1 MMRAKAGFTLMET
14 LVAVAVL
21 AVAMIPL
28 IVLQR
33 DLARAQ
39 VRAEAALI
47 RAEEE
52 KAALQALNGVNPFA
66 QAAGELDLGTARLE
80 WSSSAISPI
89 GRAQANWAGGEQFE
103 IQLFRIDANLIRA
116 DDRANS
122 RFTLDRLG
130 WRAVA
135 PRPGSTEAQPFD
147 PREG

>member
-1 MMRAKAGFTLMET
+1 MRTKAGFTLMET
-14 LVAVAVL
+14 LAAVAIL

-52 KAALQALNGVNPFA
+52 KAALQALEGINPFA
-66 QAAGELDLGTARLE
+66 QGAGELELGTTRLE
-80 WSSSAISPI
+80 WTSSAISAL

-103 IQLFRIDANLIRA
+103 VQLFRIDANLIRA

-122 RFTLDRLG
+122 RFTLERLG
-130 WRAVA
+130 WRAIA
-135 PRPGSTEAQPFD
+135 ARPGSTEARPYD
-147 PREG
+147 PKEG